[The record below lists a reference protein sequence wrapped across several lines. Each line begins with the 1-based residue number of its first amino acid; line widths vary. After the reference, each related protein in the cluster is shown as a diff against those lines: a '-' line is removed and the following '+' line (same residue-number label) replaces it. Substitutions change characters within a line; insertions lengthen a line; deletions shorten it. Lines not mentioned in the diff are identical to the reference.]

1 MGTIT
6 VLDPTGRPSSRTF
19 SAATRLCDLN
29 GRILGILWNGKPN
42 GDILLSRIQ
51 EALAHRFDLS
61 ATRWWKKPA
70 VDLSAGKMLPE
81 LATGADF
88 IINGQGD

>member
-6 VLDPTGRPSSRTF
+6 VLDPAGRASCREF
-19 SAATRLCDLN
+19 SVAPRLCDLN
-29 GRILGILWNGKPN
+29 GRVLGILWNGKPN
-42 GDILLSRIQ
+42 GDILLGRIQ
-51 EALAHRFDLS
+51 EAMTRRFNLS

-70 VDLSAGKMLPE
+70 VDVSAGKLLAE